1 MFDRIIRFFV
11 ALVLSYAALFIT
23 LVVTG
28 SVVVGMIVFVGVF
41 MLVAVRGR

>member
-11 ALVLSYAALFIT
+11 AIVLSYAALFIT

-41 MLVAVRGR
+41 MWVAARGR

>member
-1 MFDRIIRFFV
+1 MIYRIIWFFL
-11 ALVLSYAALFIT
+11 ALILSYAALFIT

-41 MLVAVRGR
+41 MWVAARR